1 MANSF
6 VHIIMYTYY
15 AMSAVPFLRKYLW
28 WKKYLTQL
36 QMVRNVFSY
45 SCIHVRAFFKNSSI
59 EGGVLR
65 KIDLTRRW

>member
-1 MANSF
+1 VEEIFDTA
-6 VHIIMYTYY
+6 
-15 AMSAVPFLRKYLW
+15 PDGK
-28 WKKYLTQL
+28 
-36 QMVRNVFSY
+36 NVFSY